1 MALINCSECGKQI
14 SDKASSCPSCG
25 NPIAKSTITYP
36 TSRPISTISTTS
48 EENLLHC
55 PKCNSTQLSTNK
67 KGFSGG
73 KALTGAV
80 LTGGIGLLAGT
91 IGSGNVVIT
100 CLKCGHKYNAGEYVK
115 EKQKFEREREINRKT
130 ASGEQSLV
138 GVIILFL
145 VFSILGLVISYNLF
159 ASGWNFFG
167 VIFSIAT
174 LLCIGMTV
182 FSINS
187 ESNRKPKS

>member
-25 NPIAKSTITYP
+25 NPMAKSSIIYP
-36 TSRPISTISTTS
+36 TSRPISTISTNS
-48 EENLLHC
+48 EENLLRC
-55 PKCNSTQLSTNK
+55 PKCNSTQLSSNK

-100 CLKCGHKYNAGEYVK
+100 CLKCGHKYKAGDFYK
-115 EKQKFEREREINRKT
+115 EKQKIEIEREAYRKAT
-130 ASGEQSLV
+130 SGEQSY
-138 GVIILFL
+138 GIVIFVFL
-145 VFSILGLVISYNLF
+145 IFSIIGIMISYKLF
-159 ASGWNFFG
+159 SSGWGFFG
-167 VIFSIAT
+167 IIFSIAT
-174 LLCIGMTV
+174 IFCIWMIIDG
-182 FSINS
+182 INS
-187 ESNRKPKS
+187 ESKRIK